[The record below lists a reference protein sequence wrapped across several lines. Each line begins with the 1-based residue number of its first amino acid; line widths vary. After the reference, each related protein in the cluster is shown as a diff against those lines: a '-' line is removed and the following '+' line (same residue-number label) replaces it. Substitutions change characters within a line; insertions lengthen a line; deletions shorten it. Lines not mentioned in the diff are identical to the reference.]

1 MCDMNPSNTNA
12 RIAAL
17 RRYISMLHLEEKRLR
32 WLLASTSTPGS
43 ARVDDERDVRSIS
56 EKLRK
61 AEKELSDLELKR

>member
-1 MCDMNPSNTNA
+1 MNPSNTNA

-17 RRYISMLHLEEKRLR
+17 RRYILMLNQEEKRLR
-32 WLLASTSTPGS
+32 WLLASTSTQLGYS
-43 ARVDDERDVRSIS
+43 ERVDVERDVRTIS